1 MNTTNE
7 RLASEADD
15 QRKLQR
21 ALSNPSPAMR
31 HFSAEG
37 LYALVGEPGF
47 DQKLQEAIGA
57 AFDTHAEVSA

>member
-1 MNTTNE
+1 MNTANE
-7 RLASEADD
+7 RLAAEAAD

-37 LYALVGEPGF
+37 LYALVGEPGI
-47 DQKLQEAIGA
+47 DAKIQEAIGA
-57 AFDTHAEVSA
+57 AFDKDAEVSA